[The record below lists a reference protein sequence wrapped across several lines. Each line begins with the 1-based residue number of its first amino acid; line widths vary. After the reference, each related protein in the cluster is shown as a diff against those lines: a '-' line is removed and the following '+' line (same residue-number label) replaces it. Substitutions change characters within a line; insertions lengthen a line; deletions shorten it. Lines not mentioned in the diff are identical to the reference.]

1 VLKSAGQTDLNLVET
16 VFHLCHPSM
25 LVEEELCVTLDEVR
39 SLLASGY
46 LSPISEGR
54 RLVAISLAEAET
66 LRRIIH
72 IRNERA
78 TVDQQRDVWRVNGYD
93 LHLSLRCLPGGN
105 MITDKSSNYYTPLET
120 NTFTLTSAL
129 ESFRYFNCEM
139 YFNERALNILLR
151 ALPHT
156 TKRERKHFFKNIL
169 MCRRR
174 LNKKWMTSPIS
185 KIFVLSDQF
194 GMLQQRALAVSLRHR
209 IKQKGL
215 LLYDAFCKFNFSGNG
230 YLTPGE
236 VWGGFDFLGI
246 ECSPHDILDFFNAAD
261 LDKDGLL
268 NYRDFIESLQEEQEL
283 LPSTFMTNL
292 GNEEFGS
299 LDQSQSQQLVYSPTH
314 IQRRDEVDDEM
325 DLLLP
330 DAMPLQ
336 RQISL
341 TPIFPKGQ
349 EELETLR
356 LFQKQAEELDDLE
369 ASRAEDEN
377 EQRIKDEL
385 EVLVFCSHLTLAT
398 SHSLG

>member
-1 VLKSAGQTDLNLVET
+1 VER
-16 VFHLCHPSM
+16 VFHLCHPFPKDDK
-25 LVEEELCVTLDEVR
+25 LCVTIEEVR

-78 TVDQQRDVWRVNGYD
+78 TRGDNAWCVNGFD
-93 LHLSLRCLPGGN
+93 LQISLRCLPGGSQ
-105 MITDKSSNYYTPLET
+105 MITDKSSIPPSTTPSSDPDSNSHT
-120 NTFTLTSAL
+120 SSFTLHSAL
-129 ESFRYFNCEM
+129 ESFKYFNCDF
-139 YFNERALNILLR
+139 YFDERALNILLR
-151 ALPHT
+151 SLPHT

-215 LLYDAFCKFNFSGNG
+215 LLYDTFCKFNYSGNG

-246 ECSPHDILDFFNAAD
+246 DCSPHEVLDFFNAAD

-268 NYRDFIESLQEEQEL
+268 NYRDFIESLQEEQPER
-283 LPSTFMTNL
+283 LPSSSSFTGM
-292 GNEEFGS
+292 EE
-299 LDQSQSQQLVYSPTH
+299 LMPLVYSPTS
-314 IQRRDEVDDEM
+314 IQRRDGEGGGDDETSM

-330 DAMPLQ
+330 EAMPLQ
-336 RQISL
+336 RQVSL
-341 TPIFPKGQ
+341 TPISPKGQ
-349 EELETLR
+349 EVLENLRLLQKQTEELE
-356 LFQKQAEELDDLE
+356 DLE

-377 EQRIKDEL
+377 EQRIKEEL
-385 EVLVFCSHLTLAT
+385 EVLYLLPPSLRLSFT
-398 SHSLG
+398 SSG